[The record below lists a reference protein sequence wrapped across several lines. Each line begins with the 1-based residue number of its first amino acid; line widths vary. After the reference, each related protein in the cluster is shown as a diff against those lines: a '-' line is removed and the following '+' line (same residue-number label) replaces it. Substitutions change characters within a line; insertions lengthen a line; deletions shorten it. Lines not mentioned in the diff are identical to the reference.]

1 MLIKENGEFVVV
13 KKNGKRKILVKL
25 KGTYVPMFSGG
36 CKKCQKQN

>member
-13 KKNGKRKILVKL
+13 KKNGKRTRLVKL
-25 KGTYVPMFSGG
+25 KGTYVPMFNGG